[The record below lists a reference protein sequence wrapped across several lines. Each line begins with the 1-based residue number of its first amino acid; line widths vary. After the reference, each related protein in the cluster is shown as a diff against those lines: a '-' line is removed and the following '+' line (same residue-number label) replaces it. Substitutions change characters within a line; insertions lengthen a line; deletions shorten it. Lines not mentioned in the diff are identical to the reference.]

1 LFVNLGPIVTVT
13 GKMGYGSYTQLVIYS
28 QQLLELG
35 YKHHNQNGG
44 S

>member
-1 LFVNLGPIVTVT
+1 
-13 GKMGYGSYTQLVIYS
+13 MSYGSYTQLVIYG

-35 YKHHNQNGG
+35 NEYQNQNGG